1 MNTSSHEP
9 HMTASISPQLHK
21 SVLTIACRALG
32 HTHTTVYSHTKTLD
46 VLERLSDQYM
56 ERDAVLPGADVL
68 RDALGSNGRC
78 APWWSGMR

>member
-1 MNTSSHEP
+1 MSP

-21 SVLTIACRALG
+21 SVDCPLRVVPWV
-32 HTHTTVYSHTKTLD
+32 THTRQSTATPETLD

-56 ERDAVLPGADVL
+56 ERDVLPGADVL
-68 RDALGSNGRC
+68 RDALGSNSRC

>member
-1 MNTSSHEP
+1 MSP
-9 HMTASISPQLHK
+9 HVTASISPQLHK
-21 SVLTIACRALG
+21 SVDCPLRVVPWV
-32 HTHTTVYSHTKTLD
+32 TVHEGLQPHQDTLD

-68 RDALGSNGRC
+68 RDALGSNSRC